1 MDKKTSTVKTKTSV
15 MASYG
20 SGKFLAEFFVGA
32 FGALVFK
39 FYETEI
45 GLSAGLSAV
54 AIILYSIWNAI
65 NDPLI
70 GYLTSK
76 PTPFS
81 GKLGRRFP
89 WILIG
94 SVLWGFSFVLI
105 FAVPGS
111 LSPETDSLLIFF
123 WMLGSICLFDT
134 FFSLWEVNYQ
144 SIFPDKFREKDERSK
159 AAGISIFIGVFGI
172 ALGLLLPGLIIE
184 YGEPSS
190 YLTNGWLFLGLGLI
204 SVTLLIP
211 GVKENKH
218 MIERYMSET
227 EKEQDSFVTQMKE
240 AFKYRNFV
248 AFILLYF
255 FYQSGVMSMTGSV
268 HYIGDYVLPGG
279 SNDVTIILAG
289 MLAGALLSIPM
300 WLFIAKRVKGHQNVL
315 IITSLLMAVFS
326 IPMTFVNTYTGF
338 TIMMAL
344 WGLGFGGFWLMM
356 TPAMADVIDE
366 VVVSKKKRDDGVLLG
381 FRAFFGRLS
390 WGVQASAFWLIHS
403 VTGFAE
409 DPHSPAALLGIH
421 IHMGLLPAI
430 LILIGVVIF
439 WKMNTLNAEKMEI
452 IREELEEL
460 NL

>member
-1 MDKKTSTVKTKTSV
+1 MNKETKISTGI

-20 SGKFLAEFFVGA
+20 SGKFLAEFFIGA

-45 GLSAGLSAV
+45 GLSAGLSAL

-81 GKLGRRFP
+81 GKFGRRFP
-89 WILIG
+89 WIFIG
-94 SVLWGFSFVLI
+94 SILWGFSFVLI
-105 FAVPGS
+105 FAVPKS
-111 LSPETDSLLIFF
+111 LIADNNSILIFL

-144 SIFPDKFREKDERSK
+144 SIFPDKFRGKNERSK
-159 AAGISIFIGVFGI
+159 AAGIATFIGVFGI
-172 ALGLLLPGLIIE
+172 ALGTVLPGLIIN
-184 YGEPSS
+184 YGDPSS
-190 YLTNGWLFLGLGLI
+190 YLKNGWIFLGLGLI
-204 SVTLLIP
+204 AVFLLIP
-211 GVKENKH
+211 GVKENKQ
-218 MIERYMSET
+218 MIDRYMKST
-227 EKEQDSFVTQMKE
+227 EKEEQSFFSQMKQ
-240 AFKYRNFV
+240 AFKFKNFV

-268 HYIGDYVLPGG
+268 HYIGDYVLPGD
-279 SNDVTIILAG
+279 STDVTVIFAG
-289 MLAGALLSIPM
+289 MLIGALISIPF
-300 WLFIAKRVKGHQNVL
+300 WIFIAKKVKGHQNVL
-315 IITSLLMAVFS
+315 IITALLMAVFAL
-326 IPMTFVNTYTGF
+326 PMTFINTYTGF

-344 WGLGFGGFWLMM
+344 WGAGFGGFWLMM

-366 VVVSKKKRDDGVLLG
+366 VVLSKKKRDDGVLLG

-390 WGVQASAFWLIHS
+390 WAVQASSFWLIHS
-403 VTGFAE
+403 LTNFAD
-409 DPHSPAALLGIH
+409 DPYSPSAIWGIH
-421 IHMGLLPAI
+421 IHMGLLPSV

-439 WKMNTLNAEKMEI
+439 WKMNTLNAEKVEI
-452 IREELEEL
+452 IRKDLEKL